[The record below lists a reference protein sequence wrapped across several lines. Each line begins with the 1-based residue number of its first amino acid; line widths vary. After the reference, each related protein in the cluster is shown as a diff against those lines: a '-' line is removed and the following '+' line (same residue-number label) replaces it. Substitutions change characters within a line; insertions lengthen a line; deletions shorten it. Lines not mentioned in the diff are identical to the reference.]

1 MSLQK
6 TETVELG
13 EIKVSTSKTTVF
25 TVSNI
30 GTGVVV
36 VLYDFEA
43 KVAALA
49 HVVLPDS
56 TLGAPSEDELPAKY
70 ADLAVPVLLAQY
82 EEAGG
87 DRTRTTVKVVGGA
100 QLFNF
105 GGGSGNILNIGARNH
120 TAIQQALM
128 KESMA
133 IDKSDSGGNKA
144 RQLRCVVANGN
155 VMVKVLGG
163 DEYPV

>member
-13 EIKVSTSKTTVF
+13 QIKVGKSKTTVF
-25 TVSNI
+25 SVSNI

-36 VLYDFEA
+36 VLFDFES
-43 KVAALA
+43 KVAGVA

-56 TLGAPSEDELPAKY
+56 ALGAPSEDELPAKY
-70 ADLAVPVLLAQY
+70 ADLAIPQLLETYA
-82 EEAGG
+82 EAGG
-87 DRTRTTVKVVGGA
+87 EKTRSTVRVVGGA

-120 TAIQQALM
+120 TAIQTALM

-133 IDKSDSGGNKA
+133 IDRSDIGGIYSGF
-144 RQLRCVVANGN
+144 
-155 VMVKVLGG
+155 
-163 DEYPV
+163 